1 VFVDNRAG
9 GNGMIGADI
18 VANSAP
24 DGYTVPVSALGRT
37 EEEMDQGK

>member
-18 VANSAP
+18 VAKSAP
-24 DGYTVPVSALGRT
+24 GGYTVPVSALGGT
-37 EEEMDQGK
+37 EEGMGR